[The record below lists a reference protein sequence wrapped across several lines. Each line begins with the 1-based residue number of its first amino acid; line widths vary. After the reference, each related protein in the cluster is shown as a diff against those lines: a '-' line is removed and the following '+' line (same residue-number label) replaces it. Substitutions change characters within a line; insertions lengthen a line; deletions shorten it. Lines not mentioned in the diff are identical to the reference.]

1 MSWNSRKNNKFTN
14 IILVIICIV
23 LAVILGSLLL
33 TNRKEVKQESER
45 LENLS
50 QKQETGIEDYEAVKE
65 HASELKEEADEEVNK
80 ILMQVAGVRLDG
92 MSLVPVGTVGSPEES
107 TEDLDLEQLLRQM
120 YRVSKQTQHSF
131 SLNSF
136 TSFFFRFSSLSF
148 IFLITFGK

>member
-1 MSWNSRKNNKFTN
+1 MMDDTLNTDIS
-14 IILVIICIV
+14 V
-23 LAVILGSLLL
+23 
-33 TNRKEVKQESER
+33 E
-45 LENLS
+45 
-50 QKQETGIEDYEAVKE
+50 
-65 HASELKEEADEEVNK
+65 EEADEEVNK

-136 TSFFFRFSSLSF
+136 T
-148 IFLITFGK
+148 

>member
-50 QKQETGIEDYEAVKE
+50 QKQETGFED
-65 HASELKEEADEEVNK
+65 
-80 ILMQVAGVRLDG
+80 
-92 MSLVPVGTVGSPEES
+92 
-107 TEDLDLEQLLRQM
+107 
-120 YRVSKQTQHSF
+120 
-131 SLNSF
+131 
-136 TSFFFRFSSLSF
+136 
-148 IFLITFGK
+148 